1 MAPGRVLS
9 LHAGNK
15 RRATQTSLR
24 ASVWSQSS
32 SRRRPKLSCR
42 PNTGNETKKKTTLR
56 SQNKRGQFNSGTVVF
71 PPTFCS
77 VNYRNSQ
84 SDTIRAAEGDGSA
97 VKMSGQTQNK
107 LPQNKLI
114 FAPGGMTTERN
125 GSCSFIIF
133 FLNASALNES
143 LGYTAKNLSIFG
155 FCKAVAGKPPASCLL
170 Q

>member
-1 MAPGRVLS
+1 MYQIKWPLSECCLCTQAIKGVRLKPHYTPAFGHKAPLADDQNS
-9 LHAGNK
+9 LVVPTPAFI
-15 RRATQTSLR
+15 
-24 ASVWSQSS
+24 
-32 SRRRPKLSCR
+32 
-42 PNTGNETKKKTTLR
+42 EKKKQNTLR

-125 GSCSFIIF
+125 GSCSFIFYLF
-133 FLNASALNES
+133 FLNASDLNES
-143 LGYTAKNLSIFG
+143 LGYTAKI
-155 FCKAVAGKPPASCLL
+155 
-170 Q
+170 

>member
-9 LHAGNK
+9 LHASNK
-15 RRATQTSLR
+15 RCATQTSLYT
-24 ASVWSQSS
+24 SIWSQSS

-42 PNTGNETKKKTTLR
+42 PNTGNAGFYRKKTKKQNTLR

-125 GSCSFIIF
+125 GSSSFIFIF
-133 FLNASALNES
+133 F
-143 LGYTAKNLSIFG
+143 
-155 FCKAVAGKPPASCLL
+155 
-170 Q
+170 